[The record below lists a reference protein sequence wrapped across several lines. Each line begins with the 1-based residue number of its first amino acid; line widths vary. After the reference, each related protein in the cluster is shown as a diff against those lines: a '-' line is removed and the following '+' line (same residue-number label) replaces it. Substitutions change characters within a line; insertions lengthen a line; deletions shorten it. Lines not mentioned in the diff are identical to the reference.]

1 MARAF
6 SPPPTTISEALSL
19 LSADVL
25 RPLMALLPIAK
36 PFPTRKA
43 DMVAAIESHLAGDR
57 LRKLWDA
64 LDEMQQLAVSEALH
78 TPLGVFDR
86 HRFKAKY
93 NGLPAGFGTASKRA
107 TASPLH
113 FFLYS
118 PQRYESQPT
127 IVPEE
132 LAQRL
137 RPFVPPPPEAEVAA
151 HDDLPEAVE
160 LPASRYVRPD
170 EKQTFNRVILT
181 RRDMERVAPR
191 DLIAVLRL
199 IDGGRVAVSASTRR
213 PSAAASRRI
222 AELLSGGDFFDPT
235 ASKAPKWVQEIG
247 PIRAFAWPCLLQGA
261 RLAELRGSK
270 LALTKTGRAAL
281 SAPAADTLRR
291 IWKRWLGSTLLDEF
305 SRVEAIKGQSRGK
318 GRRPMTAVSGRRPII
333 ADALAQCPVGRWVRF
348 DEFSQF
354 MEAMSF
360 DFDVTRDPWDLY
372 LLEPGYGSLGYDG
385 GHDWPVLQGR
395 YLLCLLFEYAATL
408 GLIDVAYT
416 DPREARIDFAHMW
429 GADGLAYL
437 SRYDGLHFFRLNPL
451 GAYCLG
457 LAAAYEPST
466 PTAQAALTIYPGLW
480 LQADGPLSPDERMM
494 LETYAD
500 AEADGVWR
508 LDGDKALSAIESG
521 HDPDAFRKFLA
532 ARDDQP
538 LPETVDGFLRNAE
551 RGARALKMQGTA
563 LLIECADVEIAA
575 RLATDAGTAGL
586 CVRAGD
592 RRLVVRT
599 ASEKAFRKA
608 ARAMGYGMPPA

>member
-6 SPPPTTISEALSL
+6 TSPPGTISAALSL

-57 LRKLWDA
+57 LRRLWGA

-78 TPLGVFDR
+78 TSLGVFDR

-93 NGLPAGFGTASKRA
+93 SRLPVGCGTTSTRA

-127 IVPEE
+127 IIPEE

-160 LPASRYVRPD
+160 LPASRRVRRG
-170 EKQTFNRVILT
+170 EKQTFNREILT
-181 RRDMERVAPR
+181 RRDMERVAQH
-191 DLIAVLRL
+191 DLLAVLRL

-213 PSAAASRRI
+213 PSTAASRRI
-222 AELLSGGDFFDPT
+222 AEVLSGGDFFDPT
-235 ASKAPKWVQEIG
+235 ARKAPKWVQEIG

-291 IWKRWLGSTLLDEF
+291 IWKSWLGSTLLDEF

-318 GRRPMTAVSGRRPII
+318 GRRSMTAASGRRPII

-348 DEFSQF
+348 DDFSQF
-354 MEAMSF
+354 MEAASF
-360 DFDVTRDPWDLY
+360 DFDVTRDPWDLH
-372 LLEPGYGSLGYDG
+372 LLEPGHGSLGYDG
-385 GHDWPVLQGR
+385 GHEWSILQGR
-395 YLLCLLFEYAATL
+395 YLLCLLFEYTATL

-416 DPREARIDFAHMW
+416 DPREARLDFAHMW
-429 GADGLAYL
+429 GADGLEYL
-437 SRYDGLHFFRLNPL
+437 SRYDGLHYFRLNPL

-457 LAAAYEPST
+457 LAEAYEPSA
-466 PTAQAALTIYPGLW
+466 PAARAALTLYPGLW
-480 LQADGPLSPDERMM
+480 LQATGTLSPDERMM

-538 LPETVDGFLRNAE
+538 LPETVDGFLRNAA
-551 RGARALKMQGTA
+551 RSARALTLQGTA
-563 LLIECADVEIAA
+563 LLIECADADIAA
-575 RLATDAGTAGL
+575 RLAADTGTAGL
-586 CVRAGD
+586 CVRAGE

-608 ARAMGYGMPPA
+608 ARALGYGMPPA

>member
-6 SPPPTTISEALSL
+6 TSPPGTISEALSL

-25 RPLMALLPIAK
+25 RPMMGLLSMAK
-36 PFPTRKA
+36 PLPTRKA

-57 LRKLWDA
+57 LRKLWEA

-78 TPLGVFDR
+78 TSLGVFDR

-93 NGLPAGFGTASKRA
+93 NGLPVGFGTASKRT

-118 PQRYESQPT
+118 PHRYEAQPT
-127 IVPEE
+127 IIPEE

-160 LPASRYVRPD
+160 LPASRRVRRG

-181 RRDMERVAPR
+181 RRDMERVAQH
-191 DLIAVLRL
+191 DLLAVLRL

-213 PSAAASRRI
+213 PSTAASRRI
-222 AELLSGGDFFDPT
+222 AEVLSGGDFFDPT
-235 ASKAPKWVQEIG
+235 ARKAPKWVQEIG

-291 IWKRWLGSTLLDEF
+291 IWKSWLGSTLLDEF

-318 GRRPMTAVSGRRPII
+318 GRRSMTAASGRRPII

-348 DEFSQF
+348 DDFSQF
-354 MEAMSF
+354 MEAASF
-360 DFDVTRDPWDLY
+360 DFDVTRDPWDLH
-372 LLEPGYGSLGYDG
+372 LLEPGHGSLGYDG
-385 GHDWPVLQGR
+385 GHEWSILQGR

-416 DPREARIDFAHMW
+416 DPREARLDFAHMW
-429 GADGLAYL
+429 GADGPGVPQPLRRPALLPVESAGRLLPGPRRGLRAERTGGAGRADPL
-437 SRYDGLHFFRLNPL
+437 SRPL
-451 GAYCLG
+451 APGDRDAVAGRADDAGDLRRIPRRTAFGAWTATRRCPPSR
-457 LAAAYEPST
+457 AATIRTPSASSSPHATISPCRKPST
-466 PTAQAALTIYPGLW
+466 GSCATRRAA
-480 LQADGPLSPDERMM
+480 
-494 LETYAD
+494 
-500 AEADGVWR
+500 
-508 LDGDKALSAIESG
+508 
-521 HDPDAFRKFLA
+521 
-532 ARDDQP
+532 
-538 LPETVDGFLRNAE
+538 
-551 RGARALKMQGTA
+551 
-563 LLIECADVEIAA
+563 
-575 RLATDAGTAGL
+575 
-586 CVRAGD
+586 
-592 RRLVVRT
+592 
-599 ASEKAFRKA
+599 
-608 ARAMGYGMPPA
+608 PAP